1 MRDISYD
8 CSFLCNPGF
17 KLKTISGRIS
27 CSRPAGLKPPDNFVK
42 SSRNVTKCTYR
53 AYKSVGD
60 RLRNMGASNAAKV
73 ARIACGQSMDTPEC
87 FDRLLMAVLP
97 ASYSSNNTKDTG
109 GYAFI
114 SPAQVRA
121 VALAATTSALRP
133 VPAGMLW

>member
-1 MRDISYD
+1 
-8 CSFLCNPGF
+8 
-17 KLKTISGRIS
+17 
-27 CSRPAGLKPPDNFVK
+27 
-42 SSRNVTKCTYR
+42 
-53 AYKSVGD
+53 
-60 RLRNMGASNAAKV
+60 MGASNAAKV